1 MMYKLGNLI
10 IEAIFW
16 GDFVLT
22 RGWVGVKSPIL
33 FSEKCPMGP
42 TEE

>member
-22 RGWVGVKSPIL
+22 RGWVGFVL
-33 FSEKCPMGP
+33 FSEKCPMRP